1 MSSSLLR
8 SASPNVRVEDEVWDM
23 IFPDAKT
30 TKNKTAAG
38 DAAQSPDPF
47 AAKDIDIRDWAF
59 TDRKKLE
66 SEHNRVK
73 VFIDA
78 ELITT
83 ISKPLFR
90 ATSTKTSD
98 ILVDDT
104 VMLPAT
110 TDADAVSRLVEYLED
125 IISSP
130 NKPLPFILHLPMT
143 ISLGICAGAAA
154 LGMEKYVD
162 NLYQECEDLL
172 RTCIPSWATIDA
184 ITSYAT
190 TTPHFSRLFRIMVFN
205 LATRVWNETASN
217 VEVFQI
223 QLTPVLGK
231 AIKRANEKYRSLSQ
245 RRVMYERHERFSRR
259 MVAAG
264 YGEWDW
270 GRRVVGKKDEAG
282 VEWDEYHG
290 PARRSHV

>member
-8 SASPNVRVEDEVWDM
+8 SASPNVRINDEIWDM

-30 TKNKTAAG
+30 TKNQKAAG
-38 DAAQSPDPF
+38 DTAQSPDPIT
-47 AAKDIDIRDWAF
+47 AKDIDIRDWPF

-66 SEHNRVK
+66 SEDNRIK

-90 ATSTKTSD
+90 ATSTTASEM
-98 ILVDDT
+98 LVDDT
-104 VMLPAT
+104 VMLPAAI
-110 TDADAVSRLVEYLED
+110 DKDAVFQLVNYFED
-125 IISSP
+125 VISNSSE
-130 NKPLPFILHLPMT
+130 PLPLPL
-143 ISLGICAGAAA
+143 SLPLTATLSMCAAAAA
-154 LGMEKYVD
+154 LGMDKYVD
-162 NLYQECEDLL
+162 NLYKECEDLL
-172 RTCIPSWATIDA
+172 KTCQPSWATIEA

-190 TTPHFSRLFRIMVFN
+190 TTPRFSRLFRIMIAG

-223 QLTPVLGK
+223 QLNPVLENSV
-231 AIKRANEKYRSLSQ
+231 KRANEKYGTLSQ
-245 RRVMYERHERFSRR
+245 RRKMYERHERFSAR

-270 GRRVVGKKDEAG
+270 GRKVVGKTDEAG

>member
-1 MSSSLLR
+1 MASLPLR
-8 SASPNVRVEDEVWDM
+8 SASANVRVDDKVWDM

-30 TKNKTAAG
+30 EKHQNKGENT
-38 DAAQSPDPF
+38 AQSTDLIT
-47 AAKDIDIRDWAF
+47 AKDIDIRDWPFA
-59 TDRKKLE
+59 DRKRLE
-66 SEHNRVK
+66 SEYDRIE

-90 ATSTKTSD
+90 AASTKTSEV
-98 ILVDDT
+98 LVDDT
-104 VMLPAT
+104 VMLPAAV
-110 TDADAVSRLVEYLED
+110 DADAVSRLIKYIED
-125 IISSP
+125 IVANPTKSP
-130 NKPLPFILHLPMT
+130 PFVLCLPMT
-143 ISLGICAGAAA
+143 TSLDVCAAASA
-154 LGMEKYVD
+154 LGMDKYVD
-162 NLYQECEDLL
+162 DLYAQCEDLL
-172 RTCIPSWATIDA
+172 RTSLPSWATIEA

-190 TTPHFSRLFRIMVFN
+190 ITPHFPRLFRIMIAG
-205 LATRVWNETASN
+205 LAKRVWNETASN

-223 QLTPVLGK
+223 QLTPVLEK
-231 AIKRANEKYRSLSQ
+231 AVAKVNEKYRTLSQ
-245 RRVMYERHERFSRR
+245 RRQMYERHRRFSLR

-270 GRRVVGKKDEAG
+270 GRKVVGKKDEAG

>member
-8 SASPNVRVEDEVWDM
+8 SASPNVRVDDDVWDM

-30 TKNKTAAG
+30 TKNKKAAG
-38 DAAQSPDPF
+38 DTAQTPDPIT
-47 AAKDIDIRDWAF
+47 AKDIDIRDWYF

-66 SEHNRVK
+66 SEDNRIK

-90 ATSTKTSD
+90 ATSTKTGELLVND
-98 ILVDDT
+98 TTILLAAV
-104 VMLPAT
+104 
-110 TDADAVSRLVEYLED
+110 DADAVSRLIKYLED
-125 IISSP
+125 IIANP
-130 NKPLPFILHLPMT
+130 GMLPPFVLCLPLT
-143 ISLGICAGAAA
+143 ISLDVCAAASA
-154 LGMEKYVD
+154 LGMDKYVD
-162 NLYQECEDLL
+162 DLYAQCEDLL
-172 RTCIPSWATIDA
+172 KTSLPSWATIDA

-190 TTPHFSRLFRIMVFN
+190 TTPHFSRLFRIMIN
-205 LATRVWNETASN
+205 SLASRVWNETASN

-223 QLTPVLGK
+223 QLTPVFDK
-231 AIKRANEKYRSLSQ
+231 AIKRANEKYRTLSQ

-270 GRRVVGKKDEAG
+270 GRKVVGKKDEAG